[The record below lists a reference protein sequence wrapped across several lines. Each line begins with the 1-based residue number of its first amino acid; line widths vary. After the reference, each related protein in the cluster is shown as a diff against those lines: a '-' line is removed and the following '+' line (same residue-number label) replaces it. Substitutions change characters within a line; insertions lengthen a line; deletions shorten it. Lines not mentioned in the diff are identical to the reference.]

1 MCKTEKGLNILNQL
15 SVWLTFQLSLVFIV
29 GIPFT
34 LFCWSIKNKSKA
46 ITKLLTNYWKISLLF
61 FISLI
66 LFIGQLNYALLIFNI
81 STVIMA
87 ISVWF
92 WNDINEELKE
102 YGISHALTTTTKVW
116 RWSVTFLSLSFLIQ
130 SLNNIN
136 CISFINSEECEI
148 WLKPSINLYLILK
161 NLFNFLFGA
170 SFSQP
175 VAKFLGLFALL
186 IYILGLLQWAMI
198 KLPKSGR
205 NSGFS
210 NYGKN

>member
-1 MCKTEKGLNILNQL
+1 MLNQL
-15 SVWLTFQLSLVFIV
+15 SIWLSFQLSSVFIL
-29 GIPFT
+29 GIPLT
-34 LFCWSIKNKSKA
+34 LFCWSFKNKNRA

-66 LFIGQLNYALLIFNI
+66 LLIGNYNYALLITNI
-81 STVIMA
+81 STLIMT

-92 WNDINEELKE
+92 WNDINDELNE
-102 YGISHALTTTTKVW
+102 YRISHALTTTTKVW
-116 RWSVTFLSLSFLIQ
+116 RWSITFISLNFLIQ
-130 SLNNIN
+130 SLSNIN
-136 CISFINSEECEI
+136 CISFINSADCEI
-148 WLKPSINLYLILK
+148 WLKPSINFYLILK

-186 IYILGLLQWAMI
+186 IYTLGLLQWAII

-210 NYGKN
+210 NYGKD

>member
-1 MCKTEKGLNILNQL
+1 MCVKKEKVLNIVNQL
-15 SVWLTFQLSLVFIV
+15 SIWLSFQLSLIFIV
-29 GIPFT
+29 GIPLT
-34 LFCWSIKNKSKA
+34 LFYWSIKNKSKA
-46 ITKLLTNYWKISLLF
+46 IRKLLSNYWKISILF

-66 LFIGQLNYALLIFNI
+66 LLIGKYNFALLITNI
-81 STVIMA
+81 STLIMT

-92 WNDINEELKE
+92 WNDINDELNE
-102 YGISHALTTTTKVW
+102 YGLSNALTTTTKVW
-116 RWSVTFLSLSFLIQ
+116 RWSLTFISLSFLIQ
-130 SLNNIN
+130 SFNNIS
-136 CISFINSEECEI
+136 CISFINSPECEI
-148 WLKPSINLYLILK
+148 WLKPSTNFYLILK

-186 IYILGLLQWAMI
+186 IYILGLLQWAII

-210 NYGKN
+210 NYG

>member
-1 MCKTEKGLNILNQL
+1 MFNQL
-15 SVWLTFQLSLVFIV
+15 SIWLSFQLSLVFIL
-29 GIPFT
+29 GIPIT
-34 LFCWSIKNKSKA
+34 LLLWSLKNKNKA

-66 LFIGQLNYALLIFNI
+66 LLIGKYNHALFITNI
-81 STVIMA
+81 STIIMA

-92 WNDINEELKE
+92 WNDINDELNE
-102 YGISHALTTTTKVW
+102 YGISHALTTTTKTW
-116 RWSVTFLSLSFLIQ
+116 RWALTFIALSFLIQ

-136 CISFINSEECEI
+136 CFYIINSKECEI
-148 WLKPSINLYLILK
+148 WLKPATNLYLILK

-175 VAKFLGLFALL
+175 VAKFLGLFALV
-186 IYILGLLQWAMI
+186 IYVLGLAQWAII

-210 NYGKN
+210 NYKRD

>member
-1 MCKTEKGLNILNQL
+1 MNSLNQL
-15 SVWLTFQLSLVFIV
+15 SIWLSFQLSLIFIV
-29 GIPFT
+29 GLPLT

-46 ITKLLTNYWKISLLF
+46 ITKLLSNYWKISILF

-66 LFIGQLNYALLIFNI
+66 LLIGEYSFALLITNI
-81 STVIMA
+81 STLIMT

-92 WNDINEELKE
+92 WNDINEELNE
-102 YGISHALTTTTKVW
+102 YRISHALTTTTKVW
-116 RWSVTFLSLSFLIQ
+116 RWSITFISLSFLIQ
-130 SLNNIN
+130 TLNNIN
-136 CISFINSEECEI
+136 CINFINSAECES
-148 WLKPSINLYLILK
+148 WLKPSTNLYLILK

-186 IYILGLLQWAMI
+186 IYTLGLLQWAII

-205 NSGFS
+205 NSSFS
-210 NYGKN
+210 NYGRD

>member
-1 MCKTEKGLNILNQL
+1 MLNQL
-15 SVWLTFQLSLVFIV
+15 SIWLSFQLSLVFIV
-29 GIPFT
+29 GIPLT
-34 LFCWSIKNKSKA
+34 LFCWSFKKKSKH

-66 LFIGQLNYALLIFNI
+66 LLIGKYNYALLITNI

-92 WNDINEELKE
+92 WNDINEELRE
-102 YGISHALTTTTKVW
+102 YRISHPLTTTTKVW
-116 RWSVTFLSLSFLIQ
+116 RWSITFISLNFLIQ
-130 SLNNIN
+130 SLNNVS
-136 CISFINSEECEI
+136 CISFINSTVCEI
-148 WLKPSINLYLILK
+148 WLKPATNLYWILK

-170 SFSQP
+170 NLSQP
-175 VAKFLGLFALL
+175 IAKFFGLFALF
-186 IYILGLLQWAMI
+186 IYILGLTQWALI

-210 NYGKN
+210 NYGRE

>member
-1 MCKTEKGLNILNQL
+1 MNILNQL
-15 SVWLTFQLSLVFIV
+15 SVWLSFQLSLVFIV
-29 GIPFT
+29 GIPLT
-34 LFCWSIKNKSKA
+34 LFCWSIKNNNKA
-46 ITKLLTNYWKISLLF
+46 ISKLLTNYWKISLLF

-66 LFIGQLNYALLIFNI
+66 LLIGEYNYALLITNI

-92 WNDINEELKE
+92 WNDINDELKE

-116 RWSVTFLSLSFLIQ
+116 RWSLTFISLSFLIQ
-130 SLNNIN
+130 SMNNIS
-136 CISFINSEECEI
+136 CISFINSAECEI
-148 WLKPSINLYLILK
+148 WLKPSTNLYLILK

-186 IYILGLLQWAMI
+186 IYVLGLLQWAMI

-205 NSGFS
+205 NSSFS
-210 NYGKN
+210 NYGKS

>member
-1 MCKTEKGLNILNQL
+1 MLNQL
-15 SVWLTFQLSLVFIV
+15 SIWLSFQLSLVFIL
-29 GIPFT
+29 GIPLT
-34 LFCWSIKNKSKA
+34 LFCWSLENKNRP

-66 LFIGQLNYALLIFNI
+66 LLIGNYNYALLITNI
-81 STVIMA
+81 STVIMS

-92 WNDINEELKE
+92 WNDINDELKE
-102 YGISHALTTTTKVW
+102 YGISDVLTTTTKVW
-116 RWSVTFLSLSFLIQ
+116 RWSIAFISLSFLFQ
-130 SLNNIN
+130 SLNNMS
-136 CISFINSEECEI
+136 CLSFINSTECEI
-148 WLKPSINLYLILK
+148 WLKPATNLYSILK

-175 VAKFLGLFALL
+175 VAKFLGLFALF
-186 IYILGLLQWAMI
+186 IYILGLLQWAFI

-210 NYGKN
+210 NYGKD

>member
-1 MCKTEKGLNILNQL
+1 MNILNQL
-15 SVWLTFQLSLVFIV
+15 SVWLSFQLSLVFIV
-29 GIPFT
+29 GIPLSL
-34 LFCWSIKNKSKA
+34 LFWSVKNKSKA

-66 LFIGQLNYALLIFNI
+66 LLIGEYNYALLITNI
-81 STVIMA
+81 STIIMA

-92 WNDINEELKE
+92 WNDINDELKE
-102 YGISHALTTTTKVW
+102 YGVSHALTTTTKAW
-116 RWSVTFLSLSFLIQ
+116 RWSLTFISLSFLIQ
-130 SLNNIN
+130 SLNNIS
-136 CISFINSEECEI
+136 CISFINSAGCVI
-148 WLKPSINLYLILK
+148 WLKPSTNLYLILK

-186 IYILGLLQWAMI
+186 IYVLGLLQWAMI

>member
-1 MCKTEKGLNILNQL
+1 M
-15 SVWLTFQLSLVFIV
+15 SLVFIV
-29 GIPFT
+29 GIPLT
-34 LFCWSIKNKSKA
+34 LFFWSIKNKSKA
-46 ITKLLTNYWKISLLF
+46 ITKLITNYWKISLLF

-66 LFIGQLNYALLIFNI
+66 LLIGKYNYALLVTNI
-81 STVIMA
+81 STLIMT

-102 YGISHALTTTTKVW
+102 YSISHVLTTTTKVW
-116 RWSVTFLSLSFLIQ
+116 RWSLTFISLSFLVQ
-130 SLNNIN
+130 SLNNIS
-136 CISFINSEECEI
+136 CIFFINSAECEI
-148 WLKPSINLYLILK
+148 WLKPSKNLYMILK

-170 SFSQP
+170 SLSQP

-186 IYILGLLQWAMI
+186 IYILGFVQWAVI

-210 NYGKN
+210 NYGRN

>member
-1 MCKTEKGLNILNQL
+1 MLKEKVLNSLNQL
-15 SVWLTFQLSLVFIV
+15 SIWLSFQLSLIFIV
-29 GIPFT
+29 GLPLT

-46 ITKLLTNYWKISLLF
+46 ITKLLSNYWKISILF

-66 LFIGQLNYALLIFNI
+66 LLIGEYSFALLITNI
-81 STVIMA
+81 SILIMT

-92 WNDINEELKE
+92 WNDINEELNE
-102 YGISHALTTTTKVW
+102 YRISHALTTTTKVW
-116 RWSVTFLSLSFLIQ
+116 RWSITFISLSFLIQ
-130 SLNNIN
+130 TLNNIN
-136 CISFINSEECEI
+136 CIYFINSAECES
-148 WLKPSINLYLILK
+148 WLKPSTNLYLILK

-186 IYILGLLQWAMI
+186 IYTLGLLQWAII

-210 NYGKN
+210 NYGRD

>member
-1 MCKTEKGLNILNQL
+1 MNILNYF
-15 SVWLTFQLSLVFIV
+15 SVWLSFQLSLVFIV
-29 GIPFT
+29 GIPLT

-66 LFIGQLNYALLIFNI
+66 LLIGKYNYALLITNI
-81 STVIMA
+81 STVLMA

-92 WNDINEELKE
+92 WNDINDELKE
-102 YGISHALTTTTKVW
+102 YRISHALTTITKVW
-116 RWSVTFLSLSFLIQ
+116 RWSITFISLNFLIQ
-130 SLNNIN
+130 SLNNIS
-136 CISFINSEECEI
+136 CFSFINSAECKI
-148 WLKPSINLYLILK
+148 WLKPSTNLYLILK

-170 SFSQP
+170 SFSQT

-186 IYILGLLQWAMI
+186 IYVIGLLQWAI
-198 KLPKSGR
+198 TKLPKYGR

-210 NYGKN
+210 NYDKN

>member
-1 MCKTEKGLNILNQL
+1 MLKEKSLNILNQL
-15 SVWLTFQLSLVFIV
+15 SIWLSFQLSLVFIL
-29 GIPFT
+29 GIPLT

-66 LFIGQLNYALLIFNI
+66 LLIGKYNYALLITNI
-81 STVIMA
+81 STVIMT

-102 YGISHALTTTTKVW
+102 YGISHVLTTTTKVW
-116 RWSVTFLSLSFLIQ
+116 RWSLTFISLSFLVQ
-130 SLNNIN
+130 SLNNIS
-136 CISFINSEECEI
+136 CISFINSAECEI
-148 WLKPSINLYLILK
+148 WLKPSTNLYIIIK

-186 IYILGLLQWAMI
+186 IYILGLMHWTLI

-210 NYGKN
+210 NYDKN

>member
-1 MCKTEKGLNILNQL
+1 MLKEKVLNIVNQL
-15 SVWLTFQLSLVFIV
+15 SVWLSFQLSLIFIV
-29 GIPFT
+29 GIPLT
-34 LFCWSIKNKSKA
+34 LFFWSIKKNSQA
-46 ITKLLTNYWKISLLF
+46 ITQLLANYWKISLLF

-66 LFIGQLNYALLIFNI
+66 LLIGKYNHALLITNI
-81 STVIMA
+81 STLIMT

-92 WNDINEELKE
+92 WSDINEELKE
-102 YGISHALTTTTKVW
+102 YGINHALSTTTKVW
-116 RWSVTFLSLSFLIQ
+116 RWSLTFISLNFFIQ
-130 SLNNIN
+130 SLNNIS
-136 CISFINSEECEI
+136 CISFINSAECEI
-148 WLKPSINLYLILK
+148 WLEPSTNLYLILK
-161 NLFNFLFGA
+161 KIFNFLFGA

-186 IYILGLLQWAMI
+186 IYLLGLLQWAII

>member
-1 MCKTEKGLNILNQL
+1 MT
-15 SVWLTFQLSLVFIV
+15 
-29 GIPFT
+29 
-34 LFCWSIKNKSKA
+34 
-46 ITKLLTNYWKISLLF
+46 
-61 FISLI
+61 
-66 LFIGQLNYALLIFNI
+66 
-81 STVIMA
+81 

-102 YGISHALTTTTKVW
+102 YGISHVLTTTTKVW
-116 RWSVTFLSLSFLIQ
+116 RWSLTFISLIFLVQ
-130 SLNNIN
+130 SLNNIS
-136 CISFINSEECEI
+136 CLSLINSAECEI
-148 WLKPSINLYLILK
+148 WLKPSRNLYVILK

-186 IYILGLLQWAMI
+186 IYILGLVQWAVI

-210 NYGKN
+210 NYGRN